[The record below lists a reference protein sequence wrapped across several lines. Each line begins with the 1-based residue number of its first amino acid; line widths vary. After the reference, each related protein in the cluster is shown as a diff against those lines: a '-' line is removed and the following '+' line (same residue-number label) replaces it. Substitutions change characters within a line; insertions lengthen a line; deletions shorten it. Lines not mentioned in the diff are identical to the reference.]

1 MGSKSNKGQL
11 AETEQEKALAEV
23 AVQAHMR
30 YKNDWL
36 PLQKRAIEITQGLNK
51 PDSWER
57 ERARGR
63 AAEAGTEI
71 DSVAEDVEKGDFNRG
86 IDAGSGNFIM
96 RQAAL
101 GTERA
106 KGVGIATGDAETSM
120 DDAYVQGLASIVKAG
135 RQQSDIALEGMGRS
149 AQTATKNAQAGAY
162 RGAANRA
169 GNAEL
174 AGTVIGA
181 GVQAGRG
188 INWGGN
194 YANTGGSTFENAGE
208 AAPGDRVA
216 PFRGRFGT

>member
-1 MGSKSNKGQL
+1 MGSKSDKGQL

-23 AVQAHMR
+23 AVQAHTR

-36 PLQKRAIEITQGLNK
+36 PLQQRAIDYVTELSQPN
-51 PDSWER
+51 SFER

-71 DSVAEDVEKGDFNRG
+71 DAVAEDVEKSDFNRG
-86 IDAGSGNFIM
+86 VDAGSGNFVM
-96 RQAAL
+96 RQSAL

-106 KGVGIATGDAETSM
+106 KGVGIATGDAETAM

-169 GNAEL
+169 GNAEV

-181 GVQAGRG
+181 GVQGARG

-194 YANTGGSTFENAGE
+194 YANTGGSTFEAAGE
-208 AAPGDRVA
+208 AAPGDRVG
-216 PFRGRFGT
+216 PFRGRFGP